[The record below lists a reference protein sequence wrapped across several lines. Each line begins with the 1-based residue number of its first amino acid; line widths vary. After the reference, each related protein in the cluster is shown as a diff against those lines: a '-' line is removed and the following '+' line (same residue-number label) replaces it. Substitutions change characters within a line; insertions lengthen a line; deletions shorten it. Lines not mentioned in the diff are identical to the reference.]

1 MTKQLHY
8 DVPTPVLI
16 SIQFDCNIQSLS
28 SVFCSFQV
36 ALPKLLLF
44 CLHHLL
50 LRSNKN
56 TSNSFY
62 WTKNVHRIVTSRYS
76 TVDCWFNSAAA
87 IQIVFVTWSHHP
99 LIVMPEIQDEHI
111 YADLCNAHTV
121 DVCFLLLLWF
131 NRCYFCVVRPLFDS
145 TLWLC
150 TYRTCCITWGKYVK
164 PCHR

>member
-1 MTKQLHY
+1 MCFTAKIYIIVQSFCTF
-8 DVPTPVLI
+8 DTRMLI
-16 SIQFDCNIQSLS
+16 RRNYFCCYFVVCDEAASLRCSHSCFNFYPIRLQHSIIIECFLFFS
-28 SVFCSFQV
+28 SCS
-36 ALPKLLLF
+36 LPKLLLF

-121 DVCFLLLLWF
+121 HD
-131 NRCYFCVVRPLFDS
+131 
-145 TLWLC
+145 
-150 TYRTCCITWGKYVK
+150 
-164 PCHR
+164 